1 MQHSIKFKDPQLRVL
16 LIYAEA
22 CHAESD
28 RDFLHKMKLVM
39 KELAETKQWLGL
51 LAELEFSIPR
61 LEFQSAWTECDEL
74 CPIIFSAIRTKERNM
89 GKENRS
95 DNNSSK
101 GD

>member
-39 KELAETKQWLGL
+39 KELAEIKQWLGL
-51 LAELEFSIPR
+51 PA
-61 LEFQSAWTECDEL
+61 
-74 CPIIFSAIRTKERNM
+74 
-89 GKENRS
+89 
-95 DNNSSK
+95 
-101 GD
+101 